1 MVKKDLIEYLS
12 HNFGFTKSVSNE
24 VISNIFNEIKDA
36 ITRGDIVK
44 IKDFGVFKS
53 KMSNPRVCRDPR
65 TGSRVDV
72 SSKKKISFKVS
83 NSLKRFI
90 NS

>member
-1 MVKKDLIEYLS
+1 MIKKDLINYLS
-12 HNFGFTKSVSNE
+12 HNFGFTKSVSNT
-24 VISNIFNEIKDA
+24 VVSNIFNEIKDVIA
-36 ITRGDIVK
+36 RGDIVK

-65 TGSRVDV
+65 TGDRVDV
-72 SSKKKISFKVS
+72 PAKKKILFKVS
-83 NSLKRFI
+83 NSLKKFI